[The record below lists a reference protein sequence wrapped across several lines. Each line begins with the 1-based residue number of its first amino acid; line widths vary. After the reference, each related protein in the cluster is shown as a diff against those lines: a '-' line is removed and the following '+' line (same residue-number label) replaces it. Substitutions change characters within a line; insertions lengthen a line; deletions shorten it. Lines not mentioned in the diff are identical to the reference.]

1 MPQQA
6 IEYLQHILD
15 EIQYL
20 TTTARGIDRAAFL
33 ADDTLKR
40 AFVRSIE
47 VIGEAVKKLPE
58 SVRER
63 NPKIEWRAIAGM
75 RDRLIHNY
83 FGVDYE
89 VVWDVVVNKVGP
101 LSDDI
106 RPILFEEFDEP

>member
-6 IEYLQHILD
+6 NEYLQHILD

-20 TTTARGIDRAAFL
+20 TTAVDGIDRATFL

-47 VIGEAVKKLPE
+47 VIGEAVKKVPD
-58 SVRER
+58 SVRQR
-63 NPKIEWRAIAGM
+63 NPGIEWRAMAGM

-101 LSDDI
+101 LAEEI
-106 RPILFEEFDEP
+106 RPILFDEAD